1 MMDVE
6 TIEALLASNDVYITV
21 TEDTAKAYGVSTQR
35 WHGHIHHYN
44 VLGTLAQFYSS
55 VQNKEIFLSWAAIL
69 TVEAVPSY
77 E

>member
-21 TEDTAKAYGVSTQR
+21 TADTAKAYGVSTQR
-35 WHGHIHHYN
+35 WHGHINHYN
-44 VLGTLAQFYSS
+44 ALGALAQFYSP

-69 TVEAVPSY
+69 TVETVPSY